1 LLSVARR
8 DSNVCMPV
16 AVYLRVSTEEQKERQ
31 SIQTQREFAERY
43 CEQHNLSAFHVYAD
57 DGVSGTLPLLS
68 RPEGRQILPD
78 ARLRRFDQLLVYKLD
93 RLGRETRLTLDA
105 VAELE
110 SCGVRIKSMTEEFDT
125 ATASGRLMLTL
136 LSGFAAHERD
146 VIRERSLAG
155 SQRVAEAGGWL
166 GGHVAFGY
174 RKDSSGGKIRLAL
187 SEEPIAGIGISEA
200 EVVRTIFRRAGVER
214 QSCRCIAEELNRSG
228 VPCAY
233 GGDGRL
239 GQTPTSRLWH
249 AGRVRNL
256 LVNAMYKGQHQYGKR
271 SRNLQR
277 QLISRAVP
285 PIVSEQLWQQA
296 QETLHHHFRFGPRN
310 CRHPYL
316 LRGLIKCG
324 LCRLNFIGTTVHSRG
339 GRQDAYYRCNG
350 KHDTRGV
357 HGAGGKRCPSKDM
370 RTDVLERVVWAEVE
384 GLLRQPEI
392 LLERLRQRLAAERR
406 DTERTR
412 AEMAGLQASLDER
425 ERERDRVIALYR
437 KGRIEE
443 DVLERQMQEIEAEV
457 AELRREIETLAG
469 RLEAVDSGAAQ
480 LEAAAAV
487 LEKLGARLQEPVD
500 WQLQRELIEHL
511 VQQVRVD
518 TVEQDGKRTASITM
532 MYRLAP
538 ITDDAM
544 ESSPCSG
551 MVQHTLTL
559 PDGHGNGVIDPRH
572 NRPTFQIDGENHIVV
587 GTVPEGADTL
597 GSVQE
602 RFSSAVELAALAAGW
617 PAQRLVHIWNVLPEV
632 LPVKRFENREV
643 GVHRIWKRLQTGSA
657 PEKPPAEMPAPVEA
671 HAPESAPVPASTVE
685 KATVT
690 PTAAKVLEPIIEARV
705 GSRAEAVLSLL
716 RRTEGATIAQLMQT
730 TGWQAHSIRGFLS
743 GIVGKKMGLKLA
755 SRKPA
760 GGSRVYQ
767 IQT

>member
-1 LLSVARR
+1 
-8 DSNVCMPV
+8 
-16 AVYLRVSTEEQKERQ
+16 
-31 SIQTQREFAERY
+31 
-43 CEQHNLSAFHVYAD
+43 
-57 DGVSGTLPLLS
+57 
-68 RPEGRQILPD
+68 
-78 ARLRRFDQLLVYKLD
+78 
-93 RLGRETRLTLDA
+93 
-105 VAELE
+105 LE

-339 GRQDAYYRCNG
+339 GRQDGYYRCNG

-357 HGAGGKRCPSKDM
+357 HGPGGKRCPSKDV
-370 RTDVLERVVWAEVE
+370 RTDV
-384 GLLRQPEI
+384 
-392 LLERLRQRLAAERR
+392 LERLRQRLAAERR

-412 AEMAGLQASLDER
+412 AEMAGVRASLDEHD
-425 ERERDRVIALYR
+425 RERDRVIGLYR

-443 DVLERQMQEIEAEV
+443 DVLERQMQAIEAEV
-457 AELRREIETLAG
+457 AGLRVEIETLAA

-480 LEAAAAV
+480 LDATAAL
-487 LEKLGARLQEPVD
+487 LEKLGARLQEPLG

-518 TVEQDGKRTASITM
+518 TIEQDGKRTASITM
-532 MYRLAP
+532 IYRLAP
-538 ITDDAM
+538 LTGAAIEAL
-544 ESSPCSG
+544 PCSG
-551 MVQHTLTL
+551 MVQHILTL
-559 PDGHGNGVIDPRH
+559 PDGQGNGAIDPRQ
-572 NRPTFQIDGENHIVV
+572 NRPIFRIDGRDHIVV
-587 GTVPEGADTL
+587 DPAPEGADPL

-602 RFSSAVELAALAAGW
+602 RFSSAAELAALAAGW
-617 PAQRLVHIWNVLPEV
+617 PAQRLVHIWNGLPGV
-632 LPVKRFENREV
+632 LPVRRFENREM
-643 GVHRIWKRLQTGSA
+643 GVHRIWKRLQTRSA
-657 PEKPPAEMPAPVEA
+657 PEKPLAEVAAPVEA
-671 HAPESAPVPASTVE
+671 HATESAPVLASTVDE
-685 KATVT
+685 ATISPKT
-690 PTAAKVLEPIIEARV
+690 AKVPEPTIEARV
-705 GSRAEAVLSLL
+705 GSRAEAVLRLL
-716 RRTEGATIAQLMQT
+716 RRAEGATIDQLMQT

-743 GIVGKKMGLKLA
+743 GTIGKKMGLKLA
-755 SRKPA
+755 SR
-760 GGSRVYQ
+760 GRGDSDRC
-767 IQT
+767 